1 MAGPRWSRYPAGP
14 GRGYRAL
21 RHAALATF
29 RKPSRIRRRI
39 EAEPTMRGDAAVASQ
54 SVLRLRDFRLYLGV
68 RFMGSVAMQMQ
79 SVAVGWQIYA
89 ITGDPLSLG
98 LVGLAQ
104 FLPMAGFI
112 LPAGDIT
119 DRFDRRIILAASYVV
134 QALSALSLLV
144 LALRHETA
152 TWPFYVVLVAFG
164 AARGFTAPAIQSFA
178 PFLVPVAMLPRAVAW
193 SSSANTTAVIIG
205 PALGGVLYVFGAA
218 AVYTVCLVLF
228 TAMAGSIAAI
238 RSRAPV
244 HVGVAGETAFDRFR
258 AGIRY
263 IGAKRMMLGAILLDL
278 FAVLLG
284 GAVALLPVY
293 ARDILQ
299 VGPEGLGVLR
309 SAQAVGAAVTAL
321 VLANFPLRRHA
332 GAAMFGGVALFGVAT
347 IVFGLS
353 ESFFVSLAA
362 LAVMGAADMINVFV
376 RSSIVQLATP
386 DPMRGRISAVNMLF
400 VGASNELG
408 EFESGVT
415 AAWFGT
421 VPSVVIGGLGTLAVV
436 GTCAWLFP
444 ELRKVDRLHDV
455 KPG

>member
-1 MAGPRWSRYPAGP
+1 MASPDSTSVPPVAGGEARP
-14 GRGYRAL
+14 GIGGEG
-21 RHAALATF
+21 AAQAIPDT
-29 RKPSRIRRRI
+29 
-39 EAEPTMRGDAAVASQ
+39 
-54 SVLRLRDFRLYLGV
+54 SVLHRRDFRLYLGV
-68 RFMGSVAMQMQ
+68 RFMSSVAMQMQ
-79 SVAVGWQIYA
+79 SVAVGWQIYE
-89 ITGDPLSLG
+89 ITSDPLSLG

-119 DRFDRRIILAASYVV
+119 DRFDRRIILAASYAV
-134 QALSALSLLV
+134 QALSASCLLI
-144 LALRHETA
+144 LALMHEST

-178 PFLVPVAMLPRAVAW
+178 PFLVPMALLPRAVAW

-205 PALGGVLYVFGAA
+205 PALGGAFYAFGASVVSA
-218 AVYTVCLVLF
+218 TCLALF
-228 TAMAGSIAAI
+228 VAMAVAVACIHI
-238 RSRAPV
+238 RAPT
-244 HVGVAGETAFDRFR
+244 HVSSAGETALDRFR
-258 AGIRY
+258 AGIAY
-263 IGAKRMMLGAILLDL
+263 IGSKRMMLGAILLDL

-284 GAVALLPVY
+284 GAVALLPIY

-309 SAQAVGAAVTAL
+309 SAQAVGAALTAIHF
-321 VLANFPLRRHA
+321 ANFPLRRHA

-347 IVFGLS
+347 IVFGVS
-353 ESFFVSLAA
+353 ENFFVSVAA

-386 DPMRGRISAVNMLF
+386 DAMRGRISAVNMLF

-408 EFESGVT
+408 EFRSGVT
-415 AAWFGT
+415 AAWLGT
-421 VPSVVIGGLGTLAVV
+421 VPAVVIGGLGTLAV
-436 GTCAWLFP
+436 TAACAYLFP
-444 ELRKVDRLHDV
+444 QLRKVDRLHDV

>member
-1 MAGPRWSRYPAGP
+1 MS
-14 GRGYRAL
+14 
-21 RHAALATF
+21 
-29 RKPSRIRRRI
+29 
-39 EAEPTMRGDAAVASQ
+39 GDAAASEN
-54 SVLRLRDFRLYLGV
+54 VLRLRDFRLYLGV
-68 RFMGSVAMQMQ
+68 RFMGSIAMQMQ
-79 SVAVGWQIYA
+79 SVAVGWQIYE

-98 LVGLAQ
+98 FVGLAQ

-112 LPAGDIT
+112 LPAGDIA
-119 DRFDRRIILAASYVV
+119 DRFDRRIILAASHGV
-134 QALSALSLLV
+134 QALSALAL
-144 LALRHETA
+144 LALALIHEPA

-164 AARGFTAPAIQSFA
+164 AARGFTAPAIHSFA
-178 PFLVPVAMLPRAVAW
+178 PFLVPTRLLPHAVAW
-193 SSSANTTAVIIG
+193 SSSANTTAIIIG
-205 PALGGVLYVFGAA
+205 PALGGALYVLGAVV
-218 AVYTVCLVLF
+218 VYATCMVLF
-228 TAMAGSIAAI
+228 TAMAVAIVMI

-244 HVGVAGETAFDRFR
+244 HVGHAGETAFDRLL
-258 AGIRY
+258 AGVRY
-263 IGAKRMMLGAILLDL
+263 IRTQRMILGAILLDL

-332 GAAMFGGVALFGVAT
+332 GPAMFAGVALFGVAT

-353 ESFFVSLAA
+353 ESFYLSLVA
-362 LAVMGAADMINVFV
+362 LVVMGAADMINVFV
-376 RSSIVQLATP
+376 RSSLVQLATP

-408 EFESGVT
+408 EFESGIT

-421 VPSVVIGGLGTLAVV
+421 VPAVVIGGVGTLMVV
-436 GTCAWLFP
+436 GACAWLFP
-444 ELRKVDRLHDV
+444 ELRRVDRLHDV
-455 KPG
+455 KPE

>member
-1 MAGPRWSRYPAGP
+1 MASPESTSVPPVAGAEARP
-14 GRGYRAL
+14 GIGGEGL
-21 RHAALATF
+21 PKTVPGGH
-29 RKPSRIRRRI
+29 
-39 EAEPTMRGDAAVASQ
+39 
-54 SVLRLRDFRLYLGV
+54 VLRQRDFRLYLGV
-68 RFMGSVAMQMQ
+68 RFMSSVAMQMQ
-79 SVAVGWQIYA
+79 SVAVGWQIYE
-89 ITGDPLSLG
+89 ITQDPLSLG

-119 DRFDRRIILAASYVV
+119 DRFDRRIILGASYGV
-134 QALSALSLLV
+134 QALSALCLLV
-144 LALRHETA
+144 LALMHEQT
-152 TWPFYVVLVAFG
+152 TWPFYAVLVAFG

-178 PFLVPVAMLPRAVAW
+178 PFLVPTVLLPRAVAW
-193 SSSANTTAVIIG
+193 SSSANTTAVIVG
-205 PALGGVLYVFGAA
+205 PALGGILYVFGAA
-218 AVYTVCLVLF
+218 AVYATCLVLF
-228 TAMAGSIAAI
+228 AAMAVSIAAI
-238 RSRAPV
+238 HIHAPV
-244 HVGVAGETAFDRFR
+244 HVGHAGETALDRFR

-293 ARDILQ
+293 ARDILE

-309 SAQAVGAAVTAL
+309 SSQAVGAAVTAVL
-321 VLANFPLRRHA
+321 LANFPLRRHA
-332 GAAMFGGVALFGVAT
+332 GLAMFGGVALFGIAT

-353 ESFFVSLAA
+353 ENFYLSLAA

-376 RSSIVQLATP
+376 RSSLVQLATP
-386 DPMRGRISAVNMLF
+386 DAMRGRISAVNMLF

-415 AAWFGT
+415 ASWFGT
-421 VPSVVIGGLGTLAVV
+421 VPAVVIGGLGTLAVT
-436 GTCAWLFP
+436 GACAYLFP

-455 KPG
+455 RPG

>member
-1 MAGPRWSRYPAGP
+1 
-14 GRGYRAL
+14 
-21 RHAALATF
+21 
-29 RKPSRIRRRI
+29 
-39 EAEPTMRGDAAVASQ
+39 MRGDGAVAAASG
-54 SVLRLRDFRLYLGV
+54 SVLRQRDFRLYLGV
-68 RFMGSVAMQMQ
+68 RFMSSVAMQMQ

-119 DRFDRRIILAASYVV
+119 DRFDRRVILAASYAV
-134 QALSALSLLV
+134 QALSALAL
-144 LALRHETA
+144 LALALMHETT
-152 TWPFYVVLVAFG
+152 TWPFYAVLVAFG
-164 AARGFTAPAIQSFA
+164 AARGFTSPAIQSFA
-178 PFLVPVAMLPRAVAW
+178 PFLVPTSVLPRAVAW

-205 PALGGVLYVFGAA
+205 PALGGVLYVLGAA
-218 AVYTVCLVLF
+218 AVYAVCLTLF
-228 TAMAGSIAAI
+228 AAMAVSIAAI
-238 RSRAPV
+238 RIRAPV
-244 HVGVAGETAFDRFR
+244 HVVAAGETAFDRFL

-263 IGAKRMMLGAILLDL
+263 IRAKRMILGAILLDL

-299 VGPEGLGVLR
+299 VGPEGLGMLR
-309 SAQAVGAAVTAL
+309 SAQAVGAAATAL

-332 GAAMFGGVALFGVAT
+332 GIAMFGGVALFGAAT

-353 ESFFVSLAA
+353 ESFLISLAA

-376 RSSIVQLATP
+376 RSSLVQLATP
-386 DPMRGRISAVNMLF
+386 DAMRGRISAVNMLF

-436 GTCAWLFP
+436 GAGAWLFP
-444 ELRKVDRLHDV
+444 ELRKVDRLQDV